1 MEIRGWVVAARCS
14 CRLSL
19 RGPAAPSSRSRRMTR
34 ARTRRPTRGEAVE
47 GCARWPSGVGGLPL
61 RPHAPGARAG
71 TALGHPLRPRRDALH
86 PHLLGGA
93 QRDDARP
100 GQVRQQGR
108 PGQAHRR
115 RARHAPMLPPLA
127 LGTRCQAGCGCPE
140 PQGWPCY
147 SSCSCLGRAQ
157 LCSWSVAAGSNVV

>member
-47 GCARWPSGVGGLPL
+47 GCAGWPSGVGGLPL

-115 RARHAPMLPPLA
+115 RARLIRSALPKSPLFF
-127 LGTRCQAGCGCPE
+127 L
-140 PQGWPCY
+140 
-147 SSCSCLGRAQ
+147 SSSVVTDTTYIVWSSSDLVIASC
-157 LCSWSVAAGSNVV
+157 VPVV